1 MVQAGKLDRE
11 SSLAKTFVYI
21 TDTLVQDFDISDLFD
36 RLTAACVE
44 VLGAATAG
52 LMLANTAGELQLM
65 ASSSVAMRTLELF
78 EMSHGEG
85 PCLDSYAQNEQIST
99 DLREP
104 GAATVWPGFTE
115 RALEMGFTGVQA
127 LPMRLRTE
135 TIGALNVFHVGPGR
149 LDEHDTAL
157 AQSLAD
163 VATIAILQYRA
174 LHNSQE
180 LAGQLQIALNDRIVI
195 EQAKGLLAERGQL
208 DVEAAFHLLRD
219 YCRSARLPLTTTA
232 RELVSGQRDP
242 DDVLAYR
249 WPRTPGP

>member
-1 MVQAGKLDRE
+1 MSERPV
-11 SSLAKTFVYI
+11 
-21 TDTLVQDFDISDLFD
+21 
-36 RLTAACVE
+36 
-44 VLGAATAG
+44 
-52 LMLANTAGELQLM
+52 LQLRAALAELALAVFTSRTLSENLERLVGVACRLIPAG
-65 ASSSVAMRTLELF
+65 ASGSVAILVDGQPTTSAVTDHLAFELDVVQYDT
-78 EMSHGEG
+78 GEG

-104 GAATVWPGFTE
+104 GAATFWPGFTD

-135 TIGALNVFHVGPGR
+135 TIGALNVFHVAPGR

-174 LHNSQE
+174 LHSSQE

-219 YCRSARLPLTTTA
+219 YCRSSRLPLTTTA
-232 RELVSGQRDP
+232 RALVSGQRDP

-249 WPRTPGP
+249 WPRTPGT